1 MSNVSQTSI
10 WAYEALRDSGKLS
23 LKQQTVLGCL
33 FWNGPATRAAIAAQT
48 GMPINAVCGRV
59 HELMQAGH
67 IENDVRITDP
77 NTGMQVWLLKYKE
90 VQDVQVS

>member
-33 FWNGPATRAAIAAQT
+33 FWHGPATRAAIAAQT

-59 HELMQAGH
+59 HELIQAGH

-77 NTGMQVWLLKYKE
+77 DTWKRVWLLKYKE
-90 VQDVQVS
+90 V